1 MFLQQLVNGITIGS
15 MYALVAI
22 GYSMIF
28 SVLRLINFSNGSMYM
43 LGGYVTLML
52 YLRFQ
57 GKFLLA
63 FVCGLLIVGLVGYSI
78 DRFALRPL
86 RKKKSTRMASLMST
100 FGIGIFV
107 DNAVQLLF
115 GSETK
120 QFPNVLDFGSFQLGN
135 AVISWTQ
142 VIIFAICA
150 VLMALLSLVVYKTK
164 IGRAMRSTAENVD
177 AARLMGVD
185 VKRVISATFIVSAV
199 LATVAGALV
208 SMYYKTVDLN
218 MSAQV
223 GMKTFAAAVLGGVGV
238 LPGAMVGGL
247 LIGVLESLGASYIS
261 SGYRDAYAFII
272 MILVLLLKPDGLLGK
287 RTSSKL

>member
-28 SVLRLINFSNGSMYM
+28 SVLELINFSNGSVYM

-52 YLRFQ
+52 YLKLK
-57 GKFLLA
+57 GNFLLA
-63 FVCGLLIVGLVGYSI
+63 FCLSLLIVGFVGYSI

-100 FGIGIFV
+100 FGVGIV
-107 DNAVQLLF
+107 IDNLIQLLF

-120 QFPNVLDFGSFQLGN
+120 SFPNILDFGRFEIGG

-142 VIIFAICA
+142 IIILLICGI
-150 VLMALLSLVVYKTK
+150 LMCVLSLIVYKTK
-164 IGRAMRSTAENVD
+164 VGRAMRSTAENVD

-185 VKRVISATFIVSAV
+185 VKRVISMTFVVSAV
-199 LATVAGALV
+199 MATIAGALV
-208 SMYYKTVDLN
+208 SMYYQTVDLN

-247 LIGVLESLGASYIS
+247 LIGILETLGASYIS
-261 SGYRDAYAFII
+261 SGYRDAFAFII
-272 MILVLLLKPDGLLGK
+272 MILVLLVKPTGLFGK
-287 RTSSKL
+287 PTTNKL

>member
-57 GKFLLA
+57 GKFMLA
-63 FVCGLLIVGLVGYSI
+63 LICGLLIVGLVGYSI
-78 DRFALRPL
+78 DCFALRPL

-100 FGIGIFV
+100 FGIGIFI

-142 VIIFAICA
+142 VIIFVICA
-150 VLMALLSLVVYKTK
+150 VLMALLSLVVYRTK

-199 LATVAGALV
+199 LATVAGVLV

-272 MILVLLLKPDGLLGK
+272 MILVLLLKPNGLLGK
-287 RTSSKL
+287 QTSSKL

>member
-1 MFLQQLVNGITIGS
+1 
-15 MYALVAI
+15 
-22 GYSMIF
+22 
-28 SVLRLINFSNGSMYM
+28 
-43 LGGYVTLML
+43 
-52 YLRFQ
+52 
-57 GKFLLA
+57 
-63 FVCGLLIVGLVGYSI
+63 
-78 DRFALRPL
+78 
-86 RKKKSTRMASLMST
+86 MASLMST
-100 FGIGIFV
+100 FGIGIFI

-142 VIIFAICA
+142 VIIFVICA
-150 VLMALLSLVVYKTK
+150 VLMALLSLVVYRTK

-272 MILVLLLKPDGLLGK
+272 MILVLLLKPNGLLGK
-287 RTSSKL
+287 QTSSKL

>member
-28 SVLRLINFSNGSMYM
+28 SVLELINFSNGSMYM

-52 YLRFQ
+52 YLKLS
-57 GKFLLA
+57 GHFLLA
-63 FVCGLLIVGLVGYSI
+63 FVLSLVIVGIIGYSI

-86 RKKKSTRMASLMST
+86 RKRKSTRMAALMST
-100 FGIGIFV
+100 FGVGIV
-107 DNAVQLLF
+107 IDNAIQLLF

-120 QFPNVLDFGSFQLGN
+120 SFPNMLDFGKFEIGN

-142 VIIFAICA
+142 IIILIICA
-150 VLMALLSLVVYKTK
+150 VLMMVLSLVVYRTK
-164 IGRAMRSTAENVD
+164 VGRAMRSTAENVD

-185 VKRVISATFIVSAV
+185 VKRVISMTFVISAIM
-199 LATVAGALV
+199 ATVAGTLV
-208 SMYYKTVDLN
+208 SMYYQTVDLN

-247 LIGVLESLGASYIS
+247 AIGVLETLGASYIS
-261 SGYRDAYAFII
+261 SGYRDAIAFII
-272 MILVLLLKPDGLLGK
+272 MILVLLIKPSGLFGK
-287 RTSSKL
+287 PKASKL